1 MPLGARM
8 RDRLSGRLGEDGL
21 SGLCRRVD
29 QAWEGKFNLSLN
41 PRGSNVPN
49 CFIQKSS
56 LLNRAVRICSLV
68 IVLWFSSSSMTIILK
83 SAKVWPASWKCLSI
97 LMGFSFFASFRCLL
111 MRRFACW
118 VSILPTYCR
127 PSLHLSHHAWYM
139 AFLLRQPV
147 FCRTSNLFRPDPSVN
162 TLVFTMWVQHR
173 ASALPRHGVHLP
185 DFLVVRTI
193 LPPDSLVCPRT
204 SLRFLF
210 RL

>member
-83 SAKVWPASWKCLSI
+83 SSKVHRRFI
-97 LMGFSFFASFRCLL
+97 EGFGFFASFPCLL

-147 FCRTSNLFRPDPSVN
+147 FCRTSNRFCPDPSVN

-173 ASALPRHGVHLP
+173 ASALPWHGVHLP